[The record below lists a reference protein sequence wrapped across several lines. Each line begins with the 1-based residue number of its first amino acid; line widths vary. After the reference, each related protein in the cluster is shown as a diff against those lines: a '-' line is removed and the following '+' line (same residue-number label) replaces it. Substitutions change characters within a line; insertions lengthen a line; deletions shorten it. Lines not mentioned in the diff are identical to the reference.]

1 MAELSLEPSHPPKM
15 KASPWISN
23 IEKLSSAF
31 GNGGPNVIKEEK
43 GTVNEM
49 SFFVGQILQGVPP
62 WHGFNQHGPR
72 FNKGFF

>member
-1 MAELSLEPSHPPKM
+1 MAELEGYPPKM

-23 IEKLSSAF
+23 IENPLSAF

-49 SFFVGQILQGVPP
+49 SFFVG
-62 WHGFNQHGPR
+62 
-72 FNKGFF
+72 

>member
-1 MAELSLEPSHPPKM
+1 MAKLEPPPDPPKT
-15 KASPWISN
+15 KASPWISS

-49 SFFVGQILQGVPP
+49 SFFVGRIVQGIST
-62 WHGFNQHGPR
+62 
-72 FNKGFF
+72 